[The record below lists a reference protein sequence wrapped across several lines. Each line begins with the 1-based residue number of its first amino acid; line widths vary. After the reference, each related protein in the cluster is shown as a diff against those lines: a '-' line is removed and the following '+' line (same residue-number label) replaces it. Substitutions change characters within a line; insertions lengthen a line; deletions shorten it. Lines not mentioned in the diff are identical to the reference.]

1 MGFAV
6 AAVKTR
12 LQDFLA
18 IFSFKAAALA
28 VVGASQLQKF
38 CAEFFASQSAGSRR
52 KPQKN
57 RAKVLQSDWAAQ
69 GFKAKKRHPA
79 GAKQPADAK
88 QKKLSQPIKSNKK
101 LGNFRIP
108 CDEIPGQG
116 GQTL

>member
-18 IFSFKAAALA
+18 IFSFKA
-28 VVGASQLQKF
+28 
-38 CAEFFASQSAGSRR
+38 
-52 KPQKN
+52 
-57 RAKVLQSDWAAQ
+57 AAQ

-88 QKKLSQPIKSNKK
+88 QKKLSQPIKANKK
-101 LGNFRIP
+101 LGNFGIL

-116 GQTL
+116 G

>member
-79 GAKQPADAK
+79 GAKQ
-88 QKKLSQPIKSNKK
+88 KKLSQPIKANKK
-101 LGNFRIP
+101 LGNFRIL
-108 CDEIPGQG
+108 CNEIPGQG
-116 GQTL
+116 GQSL

>member
-12 LQDFLA
+12 LQDFRA

-79 GAKQPADAK
+79 DAK
-88 QKKLSQPIKSNKK
+88 QKKLSQPIKANKK

>member
-12 LQDFLA
+12 LQDFRA

-38 CAEFFASQSAGSRR
+38 CVEFSRR

-79 GAKQPADAK
+79 DAK
-88 QKKLSQPIKSNKK
+88 QKS
-101 LGNFRIP
+101 
-108 CDEIPGQG
+108 
-116 GQTL
+116 

>member
-18 IFSFKAAALA
+18 IFAFKA
-28 VVGASQLQKF
+28 
-38 CAEFFASQSAGSRR
+38 
-52 KPQKN
+52 
-57 RAKVLQSDWAAQ
+57 AAQ

-88 QKKLSQPIKSNKK
+88 QKKLSQPIKANKK
-101 LGNFRIP
+101 LGNFRIL

-116 GQTL
+116 GQSL

>member
-1 MGFAV
+1 MLACNDAGLGIRGLRCPMGFAV

-38 CAEFFASQSAGSRR
+38 CAEFSRR

-57 RAKVLQSDWAAQ
+57 SAKVFAE
-69 GFKAKKRHPA
+69 R
-79 GAKQPADAK
+79 
-88 QKKLSQPIKSNKK
+88 
-101 LGNFRIP
+101 LGCAR
-108 CDEIPGQG
+108 
-116 GQTL
+116 L

>member
-18 IFSFKAAALA
+18 IFSFKAATLA
-28 VVGASQLQKF
+28 VVWASQLQKF
-38 CAEFFASQSAGSRR
+38 CVEFFASQSAGSRR

-79 GAKQPADAK
+79 GAKQ
-88 QKKLSQPIKSNKK
+88 KKLSQPIKANKK
-101 LGNFRIP
+101 LGNFRIL
-108 CDEIPGQG
+108 CNEISGQG
-116 GQTL
+116 GQSL

>member
-28 VVGASQLQKF
+28 VGGGASQLQKF

-79 GAKQPADAK
+79 GAKQ
-88 QKKLSQPIKSNKK
+88 KS
-101 LGNFRIP
+101 
-108 CDEIPGQG
+108 
-116 GQTL
+116 

>member
-57 RAKVLQSDWAAQ
+57 RAKFLQSDWAAQ

-79 GAKQPADAK
+79 GAKQ
-88 QKKLSQPIKSNKK
+88 KS
-101 LGNFRIP
+101 
-108 CDEIPGQG
+108 
-116 GQTL
+116 